1 MNLRP
6 ADPTPPA
13 APPRPHRSAVPDL
26 LFDDV
31 REARLAEAAALLS
44 GARPLDGSTP
54 LDRLTVFVTPRC
66 NLRCAYCK
74 AAHGAATAGRGGA
87 HDLHS
92 FARLLDGLG
101 GAPLRHLH
109 LTGGE
114 ATLAPDLPAMVRLA
128 KARGAARVSL
138 TSNGACG
145 PARLLPLVEA
155 GLDEARISID
165 AADPA
170 RGEALTGRR
179 GAWAR
184 SVASV
189 RALVEARRAG
199 GRCHVVVNTVVGR
212 TNREALDAL
221 VAALLALGPDDLKLI
236 TEVDGREGLGDFPSA
251 PVVRAGLQALLSARP
266 EGALPL
272 LRLKL
277 GTVFD
282 PAAIGLEGERA
293 EPGRRWRC
301 LIPLT
306 ERTVDAAAYYPCS
319 VYLREGGAPIG
330 PLSDPPEAQRTKSA
344 AFTDRANCLTD
355 PICRRY
361 CLHCTRAFNSAAARR
376 LA

>member
-1 MNLRP
+1 MNQP
-6 ADPTPPA
+6 DASTAA
-13 APPRPHRSAVPDL
+13 APPARRSLVPDL

-31 REARLAEAAALLS
+31 REARLAQAAALLS
-44 GARPLDGSTP
+44 GAAPLDATTP
-54 LDRLTVFVTPRC
+54 IDRLTVFVTPRC

-74 AAHGAATAGRGGA
+74 TAHGAAIAGSGGA
-87 HDLHS
+87 HDLAS
-92 FARLLDGLG
+92 VTRLLDGLG

-114 ATLAPDLPAMVRLA
+114 ATLARDLPAMVRLA

-145 PARLLPLVEA
+145 PARLLPLVAA
-155 GLDEARISID
+155 GLDEARISLD

-170 RGEALTGRR
+170 LGDALAGRP

-184 SVASV
+184 SVATV
-189 RALVEARRAG
+189 RALAEARRAG
-199 GRCHVVVNTVVGR
+199 GGCHVVVNTVVGR
-212 TNREALDAL
+212 QNREALHAL
-221 VAALLALGPDDLKLI
+221 VAALLDLGPDDLKLI
-236 TEVDGREGLGDFPSA
+236 TPVDGREGLGDFPSA
-251 PVVRAGLQALLSARP
+251 PVVRAGLATLLTARP
-266 EGALPL
+266 AGALPL

-282 PAAIGLEGERA
+282 EAAIGLEGERPA
-293 EPGRRWRC
+293 PGRRFRC

-306 ERTVDAAAYYPCS
+306 ERTVDAEAYYPCS

-330 PLSDPPEAQRTKSA
+330 PLTDAPEAQRLKSA
-344 AFTDRANCLTD
+344 AFTREADCLAD

-361 CLHCTRAFNSAAARR
+361 CLHCTRGLNAAAHRR
-376 LA
+376 LP